1 MANIASQIKRIKT
14 NNKKNEINKGYK
26 SRIRTATKKAETAI
40 KNNTK
45 EAPIFVN
52 EVCSLMDK
60 AVIKGIYHINKAS
73 NKKAKIMSKIA
84 TIKK

>member
-26 SRIRTATKKAETAI
+26 SKIKTATKKAETAI

-45 EAPIFVN
+45 AAPILVN

-73 NKKAKIMSKIA
+73 NKKSKIMSKLA
-84 TIKK
+84 VIKK